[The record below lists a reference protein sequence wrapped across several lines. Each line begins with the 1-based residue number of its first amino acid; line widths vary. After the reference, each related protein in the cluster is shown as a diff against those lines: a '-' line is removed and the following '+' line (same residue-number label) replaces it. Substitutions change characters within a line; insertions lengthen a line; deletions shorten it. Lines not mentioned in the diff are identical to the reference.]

1 MTMFRCTEHMT
12 QEQLTIV
19 QEFQD
24 AIETE
29 YALCVSEIRK
39 INQAIASATARQNA
53 NNPSPNSSGWSDTDC
68 ANQSF
73 CSLHKYW
80 QDRLDCMIDFLEK
93 KDPKFH
99 NKLAN
104 KYLEGIRLRMFYE

>member
-1 MTMFRCTEHMT
+1 MT

-19 QEFQD
+19 QEFEN

-39 INQAIASATARQNA
+39 INQALA
-53 NNPSPNSSGWSDTDC
+53 NNPLPTSVGSSPQYH
-68 ANQSF
+68 ANLSF

-104 KYLEGIRLRMFYE
+104 KYLEGIKLRMFYE